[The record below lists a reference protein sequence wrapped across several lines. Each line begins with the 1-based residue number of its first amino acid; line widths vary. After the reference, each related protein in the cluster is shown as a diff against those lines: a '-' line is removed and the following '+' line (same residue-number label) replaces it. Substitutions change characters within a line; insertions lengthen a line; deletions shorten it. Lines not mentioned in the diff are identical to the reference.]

1 VDIYGKIRNFRIIP
15 VAVIENAD
23 HAIPLGKALIKA
35 NLHVLEVTF
44 RTEEAADAIRR
55 VSQELPEIFVGAG
68 TVLKIEQVKQA
79 VEAGAQFIVS
89 PGFNPKVVDY
99 CLENKILIIPG
110 LNTPTMIEWA
120 LERGITFVKF
130 FPADLSGGPK
140 MLKLLS
146 GPYPQM
152 RFMPTGGINNE
163 SMLEYLQLSNVL
175 VVGGSWIVKKDL
187 ISKGKFDEI
196 TECIKEALSIL
207 DNKLK

>member
-79 VEAGAQFIVS
+79 VEVGAQFIVS